1 MSRTVVIANP
11 RELGK
16 GLFTGSNFGIIKT
29 YYLQLIKVGII
40 GRTDYKSRL
49 YETFINKLIYRYK
62 TN

>member
-40 GRTDYKSRL
+40 GRTDYKSAR
-49 YETFINKLIYRYK
+49 TRD
-62 TN
+62 